1 MKPVFLMV
9 KNPDMKP
16 DFPNDIN
23 LDFLKVVNLDFPKDI
38 TMLQLKLPEGCCNR
52 TNLR

>member
-9 KNPDMKP
+9 KNPDIKP
-16 DFPNDIN
+16 
-23 LDFLKVVNLDFPKDI
+23 DFLKVVNLDFPKDK

-52 TNLR
+52 TNLL